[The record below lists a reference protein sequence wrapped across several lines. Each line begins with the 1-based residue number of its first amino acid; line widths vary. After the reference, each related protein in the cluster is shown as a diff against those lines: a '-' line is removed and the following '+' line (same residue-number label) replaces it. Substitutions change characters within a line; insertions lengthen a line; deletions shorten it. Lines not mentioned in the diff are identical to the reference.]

1 MDKPEKVTDIM
12 TKRVIVL
19 REEDNLARLSEGME
33 RYHLRHLPVTSD
45 DRLVGLITHRDLLRL
60 TVSSLMADDPTEQDK
75 QSKLFENTFVAE
87 VMTPD
92 PMTVNPDTPI
102 KEAAKSWL
110 KPSMGACRW
119 SMRNRCSWGLSPSTT
134 LSISWS
140 ICWKKTSGA
149 LDLKIASAQ
158 TSPLIL

>member
-102 KEAAKSWL
+102 KEAAKKL
-110 KPSMGACRW
+110 VETKYGCLPVVDEKQMLVGIVTEHDFI
-119 SMRNRCSWGLSPSTT
+119 NL
-134 LSISWS
+134 LV
-140 ICWKKTSGA
+140 
-149 LDLKIASAQ
+149 DL
-158 TSPLIL
+158 LEED